1 MEGMQWEKRFRQR
14 IGYIA
19 GVLATVSLAV
29 VCKQASLQLLDYGQ
43 YAERAV
49 GQQISYVTVRSH
61 RGDIQ
66 DRYGKPLATS
76 SEWKSIAI
84 RPWQVEQPELV
95 AEKLSEALHI
105 DKNNLLQRIRSE
117 KSFFY
122 VKRVASDS
130 ERSQL
135 VKWRRD
141 YIDAQKK
148 HSNKSEEE
156 LDPLKGVEIDVESI
170 GKRFYPQGRVASHLL
185 GFVSDDE
192 RGLEGVEASYD
203 SELAGQLGMER
214 CRIDVN
220 NKSVA
225 GVPVIL
231 TEPIPGLHVKLTID
245 TVIQYSVEEALRKA
259 VAFRHAKGG
268 ICLVMDARTG
278 EILASAVAPDYYPT
292 HFEKADKKVR
302 RNRAITDAYEP
313 GSVFKTFTAAA
324 ALKNGAT
331 PNTVYNCPSSMTI
344 NGCTIG
350 NASDGLYTKGT
361 ETLADIIRYSF
372 NTGTAYVAMELGREK
387 LASTLYDFGFGKAT
401 GVGLQ
406 GEADGILGDWH
417 DWSQIDT
424 CTRSYGQAATATPIQ
439 LCSGMQAIANGG
451 VRMQPRLIKAIVD
464 DDGNVVENF
473 PVKEVGRPISPA
485 NARDL
490 TEILC
495 GVVASGTGKP
505 GAVPG
510 YKVAGKTGT
519 ADVVDEER
527 GGYAQGRHNSS
538 FLGFAPADNPRI
550 VVLVKLED
558 PTPIYFG
565 GTVAGPVFKEVCSKV
580 LPYLGVSPVAGY
592 NQIEIR

>member
-1 MEGMQWEKRFRQR
+1 MEGFQWEQRFKKR
-14 IGYIA
+14 IGYVA
-19 GVLATVSLAV
+19 GLLAV
-29 VCKQASLQLLDYGQ
+29 MASAVICKQASLQLFDYGQ
-43 YAERAV
+43 YAERAA
-49 GQQISYVTVRSH
+49 GQQISYVTVRSN

-84 RPWQVEQPELV
+84 RPWQVKHPEMV
-95 AEKLSEALHI
+95 ADMLSKVLRI
-105 DKNNLLQRIRSE
+105 DRDTLLQRIRTE

-122 VKRVASDS
+122 VKRVASDD
-130 ERSQL
+130 ERGQL
-135 VKWRRD
+135 QEW
-141 YIDAQKK
+141 KK
-148 HSNKSEEE
+148 YRIEQEKKLDPHYEG
-156 LDPLKGVEIDVESI
+156 DPLKDEGVESDVESI

-203 SELAGQLGMER
+203 CELAGRAGEER
-214 CRIDVN
+214 RRIDVAN
-220 NKSVA
+220 NSIASPVQLTKA
-225 GVPVIL
+225 VP
-231 TEPIPGLHVKLTID
+231 GKHVQLTID
-245 TVIQYSVEEALRKA
+245 AVIQYTAESALRKA
-259 VAFRHAKGG
+259 VAVRHAKGG

-278 EILASAVAPDYYPT
+278 EVLASAVAPDYEPT

-331 PNTVYNCPSSMTI
+331 PNSVYSCPSTMTI
-344 NGCTIG
+344 DGCTIG

-372 NTGTAYVAMELGREK
+372 NTGTAYVAMDLGREK
-387 LASTLYDFGFGKAT
+387 LARTLYDFGFGKAT
-401 GVGLQ
+401 DVGLQ

-473 PVKEVGRPISPA
+473 PIKEVSRPISAA

-538 FLGFAPADNPRI
+538 FLGFAPAGDPRI

-558 PTPIYFG
+558 PMPVYFG
-565 GTVAGPVFKEVCSKV
+565 GLVAGPVFKEVCSKV
-580 LPYLGVSPVAGY
+580 LPYLGVPPTAGY
-592 NQIEIR
+592 NQLLEE

>member
-1 MEGMQWEKRFRQR
+1 MEGFQWEQRFRRR
-14 IGYIA
+14 IGYVA
-19 GVLATVSLAV
+19 GVLASLALAV
-29 VCKQASLQLLDYGQ
+29 VGKQASLQLFNYGQ
-43 YAERAV
+43 YAERAA
-49 GQQISYVTVRSH
+49 GQQISYVTVRSN

-76 SEWKSIAI
+76 SEWKSIAV
-84 RPWQVEQPELV
+84 RPWQVKQPELV

-105 DKNNLLQRIRSE
+105 DKDNLLQRIRNE
-117 KSFFY
+117 KTFFY
-122 VKRVASDS
+122 VKRVASDT

-135 VKWRRD
+135 QQWRQE
-141 YIDAQKK
+141 YIDREK
-148 HSNKSEEE
+148 ERDPDYEG
-156 LDPLKGVEIDVESI
+156 DPLEGVEIDVESI
-170 GKRFYPQGRVASHLL
+170 GKRFYPQGRVASHVL

-192 RGLEGVEASYD
+192 RGLEGVEASYNE
-203 SELAGQLGMER
+203 ELAGVIGAER
-214 CRIDVN
+214 HRIDVAN
-220 NKSVA
+220 NSVA
-225 GVPVIL
+225 SEPVLL
-231 TEPIPGLHVKLTID
+231 TKAIPGKHVQLTID
-245 TVIQYSVEEALRKA
+245 TVIQYTAEAALRKA
-259 VAFRHAKGG
+259 VAYRHAKGG
-268 ICLVMDARTG
+268 ICLVMDAHTG
-278 EILASAVAPDYYPT
+278 EILASAVAPDYEPT

-324 ALKNGAT
+324 ALKNGAS
-331 PNTVYNCPSSMTI
+331 PNTVYSCPSTMTI
-344 NGCTIG
+344 DGCTIG

-387 LASTLYDFGFGKAT
+387 LAKTFYDFGFGEAT

-406 GEADGILGDWH
+406 GEADGILGDWR
-417 DWSQIDT
+417 DWSNIDT
-424 CTRSYGQAATATPIQ
+424 CTRSYGQAATATPVQ

-473 PVKEVGRPISPA
+473 PVQEVARPISSA

-538 FLGFAPADNPRI
+538 FLGFAPADDPRI

-580 LPYLGVSPVAGY
+580 LPYLGVSPTAGY
-592 NQIEIR
+592 DQVEVK